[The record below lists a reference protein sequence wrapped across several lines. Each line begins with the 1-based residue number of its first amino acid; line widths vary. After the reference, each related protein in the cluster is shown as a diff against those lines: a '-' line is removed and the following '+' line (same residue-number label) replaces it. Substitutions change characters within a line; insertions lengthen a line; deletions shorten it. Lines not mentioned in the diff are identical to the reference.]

1 MTDQGGT
8 SGQSE
13 YQPQWSTWTRQ
24 WMTVALIIA
33 GVYAVT
39 LLRPVIQMLV
49 IAFLVALIM
58 FTPTRA
64 ITRRVHMP
72 HALVV
77 VLLYLLLILIV
88 VFILAVIIPAFVNG
102 ANNLSHS
109 MDQAYNDLRASLEQ
123 YKPEQGIV
131 TILGARL
138 DLGFIIDPIRNFV
151 LGTGG
156 TAPAN
161 VDLQQVLSGL
171 FNVAGTLTETVTSTI
186 GVVAN
191 FVTTLVMA
199 LFISFLILVD
209 LPKTRRSIF
218 NSIPAM
224 YHREYALLI
233 SKVGHV
239 WNSFFRG
246 QVIIGVII
254 GLLTWV
260 QLAVMGVAGAGVLAI
275 FTGVVSLIPTIGGF
289 IALFPLALVPLFQ
302 GSSVFS
308 DLPSGAFA
316 LLVVGVNLVISQLI
330 WNIVAPKILGD
341 ALDLPLP
348 VILVGVFIGAAL
360 GGILGAFLIA
370 PILGT
375 LRILVVYAVSKIGQ
389 QDPFPGEGAPPMNI

>member
-1 MTDQGGT
+1 
-8 SGQSE
+8 
-13 YQPQWSTWTRQ
+13 
-24 WMTVALIIA
+24 
-33 GVYAVT
+33 
-39 LLRPVIQMLV
+39 
-49 IAFLVALIM
+49 
-58 FTPTRA
+58 
-64 ITRRVHMP
+64 
-72 HALVV
+72 
-77 VLLYLLLILIV
+77 
-88 VFILAVIIPAFVNG
+88 VIIPAFVNG
-102 ANNLSHS
+102 FNSLSQS
-109 MDQAYNDLRASLEQ
+109 MNRAYNDLRASLEQ
-123 YKPEQGIV
+123 YTPEQGIV
-131 TILGARL
+131 TILGANL

-156 TAPAN
+156 TATAK
-161 VDLQQVLSGL
+161 VDLQQVLGGL

-186 GVVAN
+186 GIAAN

-218 NSIPAM
+218 RSMPTA

-233 SKVGHV
+233 SKTGHV

-260 QLAVMGVAGAGVLAI
+260 QLAVMGVAGAAILAI
-275 FTGVVSLIPTIGGF
+275 FAGVISLIPTIGGF
-289 IALFPLALVPLFQ
+289 IALIPLALVPLFQ
-302 GSSVFS
+302 GSSVFT
-308 DLPSGAFA
+308 DLPNGAFA
-316 LLVVGVNLVISQLI
+316 LLVVGVNLLISQVV

-348 VILVGVFIGAAL
+348 VILIGVFIGAAL

-375 LRILVVYAVSKIGQ
+375 LRILVLYAVSKIGQ
-389 QDPFPGEGAPPMNI
+389 QDPVPGEEAPPMMI